1 MAKLKN
7 EKQKAVQS
15 REWREHH
22 KKKAHHST
30 TNKKTSKDQMIS
42 KPKGRPGRSGA
53 DGYNIREAMRVSG
66 PQYNYFVHCIRTLVI
81 KYLDITVP
89 LSRQPNRLLVE
100 KVIIKAQ
107 SVCPELQQYEGAWA
121 VRNIMG
127 QYLRNRTT
135 QDRQRAKAVKVHLK
149 KNKKKK
155 KKWAH
160 SDSESEDLDAK
171 EERKKK
177 KKRICSDS
185 ESDSDLDAK
194 IHSKKKKKRKLACL
208 DSESDSESDLE
219 SNLDLDAKVHSKKKT
234 KSKQARSD
242 LESDSESD
250 SNLDAKVHSKKKK
263 RKLVH
268 SDSESEDLDVKVHSK
283 KTKKKSKQAHS
294 DSESDPENEDLESSD
309 DSDGGS
315 ELKSDLKLKHRS
327 RHPSKRLTQ
336 RIIVSESEDN
346 KSDNDNKMADPS
358 SSDEEDIS
366 TSSLNPAPQLTNA
379 ARTEKQARKGQDTT
393 AGPRKAGPES
403 SKNLIDAARTAK
415 QARKDQDVTGVD
427 QASAGNQVWFIN
439 TFIMLLLLVTPPRSQ
454 LMPQEPK
461 SRREKNKT
469 QPWPQKKLAPNHL
482 RSQLMLQGLRSEPK
496 RTKMLPGWFGQAPAI
511 SNPIPQS
518 TDAARTEN
526 QARKDHDTTAAPEK
540 AGPKPSQKHHRDSAK
555 RPEADLDTDTANEI
569 RNIDFH
575 SDISDSEVMNANG
588 DQLRQCPE
596 CKEELP
602 SLISPQ
608 LAAHFKDYCKIR
620 RKEGCILRMIGE
632 LNQLVFDRK
641 YLEDSFIWKAFK
653 TSLTDDQLSIK
664 QFSTLKPVSPL
675 LQTILRSKPGYYGMK
690 GNTIITNML
699 LGLFP
704 QQTTPID
711 AFYPLSHTQFF
722 MFVLV
727 PYIGTELITEDLRV
741 VAPGKSS
748 IPNVMTTTR
757 LMHSAGRIPPPSSC
771 LDRKLKTEVDESMK
785 AAAAALLELNM
796 NATSMEM
803 TTGNEGVPA
812 NRNHKDKKTK
822 RTAKANVETKEHH
835 TRARAKAQ
843 PSK

>member
-1 MAKLKN
+1 M
-7 EKQKAVQS
+7 
-15 REWREHH
+15 
-22 KKKAHHST
+22 
-30 TNKKTSKDQMIS
+30 D
-42 KPKGRPGRSGA
+42 
-53 DGYNIREAMRVSG
+53 VS
-66 PQYNYFVHCIRTLVI
+66 
-81 KYLDITVP
+81 
-89 LSRQPNRLLVE
+89 
-100 KVIIKAQ
+100 
-107 SVCPELQQYEGAWA
+107 LQ
-121 VRNIMG
+121 
-127 QYLRNRTT
+127 TT

-155 KKWAH
+155 KKRAR

-208 DSESDSESDLE
+208 DSKSDSESDLE

-268 SDSESEDLDVKVHSK
+268 SDSESKDLDVKVHSK
-283 KTKKKSKQAHS
+283 KTKKKSKQARS

-315 ELKSDLKLKHRS
+315 ELKSDLKLKHR
-327 RHPSKRLTQ
+327 
-336 RIIVSESEDN
+336 IIVSESEDN

-358 SSDEEDIS
+358 SSDEES
-366 TSSLNPAPQLTNA
+366 TNA

-403 SKNLIDAARTAK
+403 SKNVQSNHALQLIDAARTAK

-427 QASAGNQVWFIN
+427 QASAGNQ
-439 TFIMLLLLVTPPRSQ
+439 
-454 LMPQEPK
+454 
-461 SRREKNKT
+461 
-469 QPWPQKKLAPNHL
+469 
-482 RSQLMLQGLRSEPK
+482 
-496 RTKMLPGWFGQAPAI
+496 
-511 SNPIPQS
+511 S
-518 TDAARTEN
+518 TDAARTKKQAREK
-526 QARKDHDTTAAPEK
+526 QDTTVAPEKAGPKSSKKARKDHDTTAAPEK

-555 RPEADLDTDTANEI
+555 CPEADSDTDTADEI

-588 DQLRQCPE
+588 DQLRRCLE

-608 LAAHFKDYCKIR
+608 LATHFKDYCKIR
-620 RKEGCILRMIGE
+620 RKEGRWSNSVFRMSLEICNLLRKAKAK
-632 LNQLVFDRK
+632 DK
-641 YLEDSFIWKAFK
+641 THLEDDRRAQSARIRQK
-653 TSLTDDQLSIK
+653 DDQLSIK

-711 AFYPLSHTQFF
+711 CLLPPLPYTILHSCRTGKILYPECDDDDEVDALCQKNITTFKLS
-722 MFVLV
+722 
-727 PYIGTELITEDLRV
+727 RSK
-741 VAPGKSS
+741 AKGKQRE
-748 IPNVMTTTR
+748 T
-757 LMHSAGRIPPPSSC
+757 
-771 LDRKLKTEVDESMK
+771 KTEVDESMK

-796 NATSMEM
+796 APHFRPKSATTAQVVANDLFPEVRASTSHSIPMTSQNRPEGNQVNATSMEM

-812 NRNHKDKKTK
+812 NGNHKDKKTK
-822 RTAKANVETKEHH
+822 RTCKSKRSRNQRTSALGPAQKLNLANDSNTLHMDNVLVLF
-835 TRARAKAQ
+835 TRHYCNSVILSLQSSFEFYLCATLTVLYSQ
-843 PSK
+843 PVVSIMLSLC